1 MIHDEHADLDVAYA
15 SKRRM
20 IMVMLMVV
28 EVLHGMPKINL
39 DVFLFIWFV
48 LLFGCVFHFFG
59 PCSRW
64 IRNLGLRR
72 LDRFGALTG
81 WIWDWGFPL
90 LSLPFVVVVV
100 GLGSA
105 LRGYP

>member
-20 IMVMLMVV
+20 IMVMLMLV

-48 LLFGCVFHFFG
+48 
-59 PCSRW
+59 
-64 IRNLGLRR
+64 
-72 LDRFGALTG
+72 
-81 WIWDWGFPL
+81 
-90 LSLPFVVVVV
+90 
-100 GLGSA
+100 
-105 LRGYP
+105 